1 MAPTPR
7 GADTRPRWRRV
18 ASHPLTHL
26 VAALIVIALVQSF
39 AVKVFQ
45 VPSASMER
53 TLSPGD
59 RILVDRISFA
69 TGDPRPGDVVVFDR
83 PASWRDGPAP
93 EQAPWRTAVGWF
105 GDVFGFGPG
114 NADALV
120 KRVIGEPGRTVA
132 CCDDE
137 GRVTVDGAALTE
149 DYIAAD
155 PPFESGALDCDTV
168 PRSMRCFGP
177 VTLAPDEYLLLGDNR
192 ADSADSVSPCRT
204 AAAPSDGLGAA
215 PGEASTCARTVP
227 RDALVG
233 PVFLRFW
240 PLDRIGAP

>member
-1 MAPTPR
+1 MA
-7 GADTRPRWRRV
+7 G
-18 ASHPLTHL
+18 HPLTHL
-26 VAALIVIALVQSF
+26 VAALLVLALLQSF

-45 VPSASMER
+45 VPSASMEH

-69 TGDPRPGDVVVFDR
+69 TGDPHPGDVVVFDR

-93 EQAPWRTAVGWF
+93 ERAPWRTAVGWF
-105 GDVFGFGPG
+105 GDVFGFGPSNG
-114 NADALV
+114 DALV
-120 KRVIGEPGRTVA
+120 KRVIGEPGSTVA
-132 CCDDE
+132 CCDAG
-137 GRVTVDGAALTE
+137 GRVTVDGTALTE

-155 PPFESGALDCDTV
+155 PPFEPGALDCDTE

-177 VTLAPDEYLLLGDNR
+177 VTLGADEYLLLGDNR

-204 AAAPSDGLGAA
+204 VSATPDDAESTL
-215 PGEASTCARTVP
+215 ASACARTVP
-227 RDALVG
+227 RDALIG
-233 PVFLRFW
+233 PVFFRLW